1 MATQETLET
10 TQGGGRDQ
18 ETGTKPRRDIKL
30 ESLRIKE
37 EENHMREGRGMP
49 QDIGIEKHPERD
61 MEIGDRE
68 GAA

>member
-18 ETGTKPRRDIKL
+18 ETGTKPKRVTKL
-30 ESLRIKE
+30 KSLRIKE
-37 EENHMREGRGMP
+37 EGSLVREGRGMP
-49 QDIGIEKHPERD
+49 QEIDIEKHPERD

-68 GAA
+68 EAA